1 MGFNCCQLFAQ
12 VFARPQLLL
21 TTTFLCMGSSARF
34 SLLAVIL
41 QLLRFFF
48 QTKWLTAILGT
59 FNKWL
64 HIFCAKGVVLQ
75 NANRSLKF
83 NSFVQEGLLF
93 ARPRIFDPQSSS
105 NLTLPPDLRSQIMD
119 RKVWRPRFQLLPIT
133 RPGRPFCKISPN
145 SPGCP
150 WASLFRVGGFYAP
163 QLGLEGLLCSGAAPI

>member
-1 MGFNCCQLFAQ
+1 MSGCIF
-12 VFARPQLLL
+12 
-21 TTTFLCMGSSARF
+21 
-34 SLLAVIL
+34 
-41 QLLRFFF
+41 
-48 QTKWLTAILGT
+48 
-59 FNKWL
+59 
-64 HIFCAKGVVLQ
+64 FCAKGVVLQ
-75 NANRSLKF
+75 NANRSLKL

-150 WASLFRVGGFYAP
+150 WASLFRGGGAFMHRSWDLRGFYAVGQHQFNP
-163 QLGLEGLLCSGAAPI
+163 SAPSHFADITTIMV